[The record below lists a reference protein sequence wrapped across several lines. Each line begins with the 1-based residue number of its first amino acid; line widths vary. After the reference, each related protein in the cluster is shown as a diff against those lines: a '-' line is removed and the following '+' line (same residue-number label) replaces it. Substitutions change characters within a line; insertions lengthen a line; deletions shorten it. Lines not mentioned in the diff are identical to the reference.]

1 MLLSRIPE
9 PEAIAPTR
17 DEVDKE
23 MERWTIGTR
32 ARRTDLGH
40 AGLLRPEAV
49 LAGSD
54 LIIHAGVAEMGGT
67 LIYVLHDLGELDLDP
82 AAAGFGLVVTA
93 ICASEDWTAA
103 PQSLY

>member
-40 AGLLRPEAV
+40 ARL
-49 LAGSD
+49 
-54 LIIHAGVAEMGGT
+54 
-67 LIYVLHDLGELDLDP
+67 
-82 AAAGFGLVVTA
+82 AAA
-93 ICASEDWTAA
+93 
-103 PQSLY
+103 